1 MKFRI
6 LISFLLIIFVSLT
19 FTCSKKT
26 DRLLIDKIKIVSIN
40 WDIITRVSITPMSIW
55 GISDSFVTT
64 ITDSEFVN
72 LFCDKLSK
80 IEKLDETGSI
90 DVRISCLI
98 FRRDSKT
105 DTLSFGQINVMQYNE
120 TYSVLDYDL
129 LRLLSSRL
137 PTDQQQLSPIS
148 QNN

>member
-6 LISFLLIIFVSLT
+6 LISFLLLIFVSLT

-80 IEKLDETGSI
+80 IEKWDETGSI

-137 PTDQQQLSPIS
+137 PTDQQQLLPIS